1 MPTPDP
7 RKKSAPRAEAVFQS
21 PPLWMHESV
30 ASLLGPR
37 REARKRAILR
47 LLDRVPLK
55 AKNRL

>member
-1 MPTPDP
+1 MPNPDP
-7 RKKSAPRAEAVFQS
+7 RKKPAPDAEIAFQS

-47 LLDRVPLK
+47 LMDRVPLK